1 MSFKWLCDCSF
12 MSGNCNL
19 NIKKN
24 EGYISYVGDPWTI
37 FTPFFLI
44 IIMNF
49 FIKYKK
55 SYIFNNNKIRN

>member
-19 NIKKN
+19 NIKKKN

-37 FTPFFLI
+37 STPFF
-44 IIMNF
+44 
-49 FIKYKK
+49 
-55 SYIFNNNKIRN
+55 FNNNNELLY